1 MKKLLAL
8 VLSAIMA
15 LSVVSFASAED
26 VVLKVVAWDV
36 NTTSYYTA
44 QKEAFEASHPGIKIE
59 YIDVSSQEYGTKAS
73 TMLAGGDTSDIFMV
87 KTVTDVM
94 NWNNAGY
101 AEALN
106 PYIEKDSY
114 DLSGFVGMDSGYCF
128 DGTYAALPFRSDFWV
143 VFYNKTLFE
152 NAGVDLP
159 TNDMTWEQYKDLA
172 IKLTDSAN
180 NIYGCH
186 YHTWLSA
193 VVNFAVNDGVNTLVD
208 GDYEDLK
215 YFYDLYFALED
226 AGACMPYP
234 EVSAA
239 GLHYSGAFGNG
250 NIAMLPMGYWY
261 VATLIDNI
269 KNGTYNIAPDGWGI
283 VSLPHKEDVP
293 AGSSFGNLTGAM
305 VNAASA
311 NKDAAWTYVAWLC
324 GPEGAAATASTGN
337 RPAWVSD
344 EVAAVM
350 ASVDGFPADD
360 NSKAALLPSMVSIEM
375 PSHPKASEIGTILGE
390 EHSAIITREISIED
404 GIQNMNDR
412 VAEVLAQ

>member
-15 LSVVSFASAED
+15 LSMVSFASAEGNT
-26 VVLKVVAWDV
+26 VLKIVAWDV
-36 NTTSYYTA
+36 NTTTYYAA
-44 QKEAFEASHPGIKIE
+44 QKEAFEATHPGITIE
-59 YIDVSSQEYGTKAS
+59 YIDVASQEYGTKAS

-87 KTVTDVM
+87 KTVPDIL
-94 NWNNAGY
+94 NWYNAGY
-101 AEALN
+101 AESLT
-106 PYIEKDSY
+106 PYIEKDNY
-114 DLSGFVGMDSGYCF
+114 DLSGFVGMESGYNY
-128 DGTYAALPFRSDFWV
+128 DGQQAALPFRSDFWV
-143 VFYNKTLFE
+143 LFYNKTLFDE
-152 NAGVDLP
+152 AGVDYP

-172 IKLTDSAN
+172 IKMTDSTKD
-180 NIYGCH
+180 IYGCH

-193 VVNFAVNDGVNTLVD
+193 VVNFAVDDGVNTLVD

-234 EVSAA
+234 EVQAA

-269 KNGTYNIAPDGWGI
+269 KNGTYNVKDWGI
-283 VSLPHKEDVP
+283 TSVPHKEDVP

-305 VNAASA
+305 INTKSE

-324 GPEGAAATASTGN
+324 GPEGAKATAGTGN
-337 RPAWVSD
+337 RPAWVSE

-350 ASVDGFPADD
+350 ASVDGFPTDE
-360 NSKAALLPSMVSIEM
+360 NSKAALLPTMVSIEI
-375 PSHPKASEIGTILGE
+375 PGHPKASEISTILGE

-404 GIQNMNDR
+404 GILNMNDR

>member
-15 LSVVSFASAED
+15 LSMVSFASAEGD
-26 VVLKVVAWDV
+26 VVLKIVAWDV
-36 NTTSYYTA
+36 NTTTYYAA
-44 QKEAFEASHPGIKIE
+44 QKEAFEATHPGITIE
-59 YIDVSSQEYGTKAS
+59 YIDVASQEYGTKAS

-87 KTVTDVM
+87 KTVPDIL
-94 NWNNAGY
+94 NWYNAGY
-101 AEALN
+101 AESLT
-106 PYIEKDSY
+106 PYMEKDSY
-114 DLSGFVGMDSGYCF
+114 DASGFVGMESGYCY
-128 DGTYAALPFRSDFWV
+128 DGQQAALPFRSDYWV
-143 VFYNKTLFE
+143 LFYNKTLFDE
-152 NAGVDLP
+152 AGVAYP

-172 IKLTDSAN
+172 IQMTNPEKD
-180 NIYGCH
+180 IYGCH

-193 VVNFAVNDGVNTLVD
+193 VVNFAVDDGVNTLVD

-234 EVSAA
+234 EVQAA

-261 VATLIDNI
+261 VATLITNI
-269 KNGTYNIAPDGWGI
+269 KDGTYNVTDWGI
-283 VSLPHKEDVP
+283 TAIPHKEDVP

-305 VNAASA
+305 INSKSE

-324 GPEGAAATASTGN
+324 GPEGAKATAGTGN
-337 RPAWVSD
+337 RPAWVSED
-344 EVAAVM
+344 VAAVM
-350 ASVDGFPADD
+350 ASVDGFPTDD
-360 NSKAALLPSMVSIEM
+360 TSKAALLPSMVSIEI
-375 PSHPKASEIGTILGE
+375 PGHPKASEISTILGE

-404 GIQNMNDR
+404 GILNMNDR
-412 VAEVLAQ
+412 VAEVLGQ